1 MNGTEFEG
9 ISFDLFGTLVAVKKP
24 ANPAEAVATELATEG
39 LRVPDDWHA
48 AYAEPHVDVPKGREY
63 SLAEHVSAALASR
76 ADSLRPE
83 DVRENV
89 ERAVLAAFE
98 TEVRTRPGALKAV
111 ETVPDRVPVGV
122 LSNCSVPGLVER
134 TLAASALD
142 VAAFDAVV
150 TSVDCG
156 WRKPHPR
163 AFAAVADELG
173 IPVDGLFHVGDDPE
187 TDGGAAGATS
197 RIVDDGSLA
206 GLPIELRGKWA

>member
-1 MNGTEFEG
+1 MNGTGFEG
-9 ISFDLFGTLVAVKKP
+9 ISFDLFDTLVAVEKP
-24 ANPAEAVATELATEG
+24 TDPAEAVATELATEG
-39 LRVPDDWHA
+39 LTVPDDWHA
-48 AYAEPHVDVPKGREY
+48 AFTEFHLDVPDGREL
-63 SLAEHVSAALASR
+63 SLAEHVAAALASR

-122 LSNCSVPGLVER
+122 LSNCSVPGLVGRVLHE
-134 TLAASALD
+134 SAIHETAL
-142 VAAFDAVV
+142 DAVV
-150 TSVDCG
+150 TSVGCG

-173 IPVDGLFHVGDDPE
+173 IEVDGLLHVGDDPE

-197 RIVDDGSLA
+197 RIVGDGSLA
-206 GLPIELRGKWA
+206 GLPTELAGQWA